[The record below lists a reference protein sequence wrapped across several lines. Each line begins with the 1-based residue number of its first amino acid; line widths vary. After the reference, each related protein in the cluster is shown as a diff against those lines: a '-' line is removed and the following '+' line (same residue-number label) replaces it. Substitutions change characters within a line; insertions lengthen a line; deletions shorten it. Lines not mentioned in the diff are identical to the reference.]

1 MTEMQRPAR
10 LDTRGRVAM
19 ISGANRG
26 IGLAIA
32 RRLYE
37 DGYDLSLGARDTEAL
52 TAATAEMAE
61 ARVLRHAF
69 DATRREDAGLWAE
82 ATVARFGRID
92 AVINNAGI
100 SGRFAFDALDEAVL
114 DRMWEVNVK
123 APYRVILAAL
133 PHLRAG
139 GEGRIV
145 NLVSL
150 AGIRQLTSSAAYTIS
165 KFAAMGLTHSARH
178 YLFED
183 GIRVTAIC
191 PGDTLQLYVCVDIDI
206 LPSVGPVTASPSW
219 TAVYFAGMCTRRW
232 SGQRPAPSC
241 MPCPRRWWPG
251 SHTQKVGA
259 AIARACC
266 MLGHLGLCC

>member
-1 MTEMQRPAR
+1 MTEVKRPAR
-10 LDTRGRVAM
+10 LDTCGRVAM

-52 TAATAEMAE
+52 AAATAEMADS
-61 ARVLRHAF
+61 RVLRHAF
-69 DATRREDAGLWAE
+69 DATRREDAGPWAE

-100 SGRFAFDALDEAVL
+100 SGRFAFDALDEDVL

-133 PHLRAG
+133 PYLRAG

-191 PGDTLQLYVCVDIDI
+191 PGDTNTDMTVHSPRANEEKTQPEDLAEIVSHVIA
-206 LPSVGPVTASPSW
+206 LPNTASVATVP
-219 TAVYFAGMCTRRW
+219 VNC
-232 SGQRPAPSC
+232 
-241 MPCPRRWWPG
+241 
-251 SHTQKVGA
+251 
-259 AIARACC
+259 IAEAF
-266 MLGHLGLCC
+266 L

>member
-191 PGDTLQLYVCVDIDI
+191 PGDTNTDMTVHSPRANEEKTQPEDLAEIVSHVIA
-206 LPSVGPVTASPSW
+206 LPNTASVATVP
-219 TAVYFAGMCTRRW
+219 VNC
-232 SGQRPAPSC
+232 
-241 MPCPRRWWPG
+241 
-251 SHTQKVGA
+251 
-259 AIARACC
+259 IAEAFV
-266 MLGHLGLCC
+266 